1 MLLVLR
7 RIVQHCS
14 VQQRILQ
21 QCIVQHCIV
30 EQCIVQQC
38 IVQPY
43 GLSKFMF
50 YFMLW
55 ISLFLYHLPIFAMYS
70 FI

>member
-30 EQCIVQQC
+30 EQC

>member
-14 VQQRILQ
+14 VQQCILQ